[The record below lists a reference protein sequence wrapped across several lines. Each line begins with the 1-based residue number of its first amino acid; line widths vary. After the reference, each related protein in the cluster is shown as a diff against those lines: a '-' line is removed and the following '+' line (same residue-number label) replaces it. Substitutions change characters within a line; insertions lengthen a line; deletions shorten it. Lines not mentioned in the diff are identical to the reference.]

1 MTDATGHVSA
11 RRWRWLHRI
20 GYVCT
25 LIVLT
30 QLIWAGA
37 LLTKAWWRQRGQAAE
52 MRAHSRVHSGL
63 LLSDP
68 NAIDLD
74 NGALVQLTA
83 LHPVSALGSQSVRLA
98 VNPALSDQAYALA
111 LRRRG
116 EKAEGVVIVLRH
128 APDGLD
134 KRQAYHFQTSVAEFD
149 QVMAQ
154 FDMVTDGYQGGDR
167 LCTDG
172 VEYAF
177 ERRSGPRV
185 TSGTSVSSCDKTY
198 ERAAMLLFD
207 FARRFAPLPKTL
219 D

>member
-1 MTDATGHVSA
+1 
-11 RRWRWLHRI
+11 
-20 GYVCT
+20 
-25 LIVLT
+25 
-30 QLIWAGA
+30 
-37 LLTKAWWRQRGQAAE
+37 
-52 MRAHSRVHSGL
+52 
-63 LLSDP
+63 
-68 NAIDLD
+68 
-74 NGALVQLTA
+74 
-83 LHPVSALGSQSVRLA
+83 
-98 VNPALSDQAYALA
+98 
-111 LRRRG
+111 
-116 EKAEGVVIVLRH
+116 
-128 APDGLD
+128 
-134 KRQAYHFQTSVAEFD
+134 
-149 QVMAQ
+149 MAQ